1 VDRTAEWLSKKD
13 HFCDRRLTALRRGY
27 INRFSAMAQRIGKCT
42 NYSGCKLA
50 YRNEKITV
58 VTKEFRC
65 PECGS
70 PLEPIGPKR
79 GPSATLILTIGVSLV
94 VLLAIVAILLTIG
107 TRPGGSGVVQV
118 KQTPSPILTPELTP
132 TATAT
137 ASPTPTPTPTPTV
150 TPTPAGTPSATPF
163 SNVNSPEIASVKR
176 DVLKRIDAMPN
187 VSQSNKDRL
196 YSAVDRAR
204 LMGLLFTISFETS
217 FTKLSPQ
224 DVAIMKAELEH
235 PEIKKMLDDPTL
247 VLVILGYADKQGDDQ
262 KNLQIST
269 ARAQAVMEALRD
281 QCGVQNVM
289 HVVPMGGTD
298 LLDARQLAK
307 NRVVEVWTV
316 LP

>member
-1 VDRTAEWLSKKD
+1 
-13 HFCDRRLTALRRGY
+13 
-27 INRFSAMAQRIGKCT
+27 MAQRVGKCT

-79 GPSATLILTIGVSLV
+79 GPSATLILSIGVAIV
-94 VLLAIVAILLTIG
+94 VLLAIVAIMLTVG
-107 TRPGGSGVVQV
+107 NKPGGSGVVQL
-118 KQTPSPILTPELTP
+118 KQTPTPSPTLTPEPTPTP
-132 TATAT
+132 TATP
-137 ASPTPTPTPTPTV
+137 SPTPTPTPPSTPPIT
-150 TPTPAGTPSATPF
+150 ATPSATPP
-163 SNVNSPEIASVKR
+163 NDINSAETASLKR
-176 DVLKRIDAMPN
+176 DVLKRIDLMPN

-204 LMGLLFTISFETS
+204 AMDRLFTISFETS
-217 FTKLSPQ
+217 FTKVAPQ
-224 DVAIMKAELEH
+224 DVAFMKAQVERGEV
-235 PEIKKMLDDPTL
+235 KKMLDDPTL

-269 ARAQAVMEALRD
+269 ARAQAVMEVLRD

-298 LLDARQLAK
+298 LLDPRQLAK
-307 NRVVEVWTV
+307 NRVVEVWSV

>member
-1 VDRTAEWLSKKD
+1 
-13 HFCDRRLTALRRGY
+13 
-27 INRFSAMAQRIGKCT
+27 MAQRIGKCT

-79 GPSATLILTIGVSLV
+79 GPSATLILSIGVALV
-94 VLLAIVAILLTIG
+94 VLLAIVAILLTVG
-107 TRPGGSGVVQV
+107 NRPGGSGVVQI
-118 KQTPSPILTPELTP
+118 KQTPTPTPTLTPEPTPTP
-132 TATAT
+132 TATP
-137 ASPTPTPTPTPTV
+137 SPTPTPTPTPTV
-150 TPTPAGTPSATPF
+150 QPSGTP
-163 SNVNSPEIASVKR
+163 VNDINLPEIAAVKK
-176 DVLKRIDAMPN
+176 DVLKRIDLMPN

-204 LMGLLFTISFETS
+204 AMGRLFTVSFETS
-217 FTKLSPQ
+217 LTKISPQ
-224 DVAIMKAELEH
+224 DIAFMKAELER

-269 ARAQAVMEALRD
+269 ARAQTVMEVLRD

-289 HVVPMGGTD
+289 HIVPMGGTD
-298 LLDARQLAK
+298 LLDAHQLAK
-307 NRVVEVWTV
+307 NRVVEVWSV